1 MGAGIG
7 RCRPEYSRL
16 IEMALI
22 PPSQRFFCFKQV
34 GLCLM
39 VSTTPAPYATDGEGH
54 WSLVTGHWKNTND
67 Q

>member
-1 MGAGIG
+1 MDAGIG

-39 VSTTPAPYATDGEGH
+39 VSTTPTLYATEGA
-54 WSLVTGHWKNTND
+54 GHGS
-67 Q
+67 